1 MSMKGLL
8 VAAAAAATLFT
19 GTVSAAP
26 VEYTVGTGATYRP
39 FEFQTPNKEIVG
51 FDIDLM
57 KEIAKA
63 QGFKVKFVNTLWG
76 VIFESVKNGDRDIIM
91 SGITITPQRQANVDF
106 SYPYFAAHQLILT
119 QKDLKVNS
127 LKDLKGKNIAVCAN
141 SAGDVVSSKAF
152 GKASPNIKRF
162 DNTPLAL
169 EELNAGGG
177 DAAVGDVGVFAYYAQ
192 QNPDKDFNMARDVS
206 FEDQY
211 FGIGV
216 RKGNTKVLNDV
227 NEGLKKVIASGAYA
241 KVYRKWFGEKAPV
254 PTLPI
259 P

>member
-1 MSMKGLL
+1 M
-8 VAAAAAATLFT
+8 
-19 GTVSAAP
+19 
-26 VEYTVGTGATYRP
+26 GTGATYRP

-127 LKDLKGKNIAVCAN
+127 LKELKGKNIAVCAN

-169 EELNAGGG
+169 EELNAGGV

-192 QNPDKDFNMARDVS
+192 QNPDKDFNMTRDVS

>member
-1 MSMKGLL
+1 MSIKGLA

-19 GTVSAAP
+19 GTVFAAP
-26 VEYTVGTGATYRP
+26 AEYTVGTGATYRP
-39 FEFQTPNKEIVG
+39 FEFQTPSKEIVG

-91 SGITITPQRQANVDF
+91 SGITITPQRQEAIDF

-127 LKDLKGKNIAVCAN
+127 LKELKGKNIAVCAN

-169 EELNAGGG
+169 EELNAGGV

-192 QNPDKDFNMARDVS
+192 QNPDKDFNMTRDAS

-216 RKGNTKVLNDV
+216 RKGNAKVLNDV

-241 KVYRKWFGEKAPV
+241 KVYHKWFGEKAPV

>member
-63 QGFKVKFVNTLWG
+63 QGFKVNFVNTLWG
-76 VIFESVKNGDRDIIM
+76 VIFESVKNGDREIIM

-119 QKDLKVNS
+119 QKDLKVKS

-169 EELNAGGG
+169 EELNAGGV

-192 QNPDKDFNMARDVS
+192 QNPDKDFNMTRDVS